1 MGSQAENVYQFKGRK
16 PMGEGNGFVLM
27 YQSID
32 TQPWSND
39 PFCMLV
45 APFLIRKAAYSAHE
59 RQYGKHI
66 IQLEI
71 GQYVTTLLNLAKSS
85 ALYGFYT
92 KSKNPD
98 EAAKSAVKRV
108 LKILSEDGFLE
119 CKTIGKGK
127 DQCTVI
133 TLKNWANYQAKN
145 VSVLKPIREPLE
157 KPIETQAG
165 QGVEQDSK
173 PNPEPKPS
181 PNTNKG
187 YKQQIKDNA
196 DPEALRIE
204 KINEVRVKGF
214 EHFWESWRESKKA
227 IGVNQKPPKT
237 HTYQK
242 NFMKAFPDS
251 YMKKIGHKG
260 FIKEINDMLNLMS
273 EAFSDIESCQAQGKR
288 SDFENYVS
296 MFPALFLTRKQ
307 WREEA

>member
-1 MGSQAENVYQFKGRK
+1 MGSQAKNVYQFKGSK

-32 TQPWSND
+32 TQPWSAD

-45 APFLIRKAAYSAHE
+45 APFLIRKAAYSPHE
-59 RQYGKHI
+59 RQYGKHTI
-66 IQLEI
+66 ELQI

-145 VSVLKPIREPLE
+145 VSVLKPIREPLK
-157 KPIETQAG
+157 KPIETQSQ
-165 QGVEQDSK
+165 QGVEGNSK
-173 PNPEPKPS
+173 PNLEPKPS

-187 YKQQIKDNA
+187 SKQQELVSKDTCQNSDEFSHAEASPKPVKQDHTPYAKIIDLYHEILPMFNNVRQYESLKANIKQRHFKLKTLDGWERYFNYIKNNCTWMYSGDYGSA
-196 DPEALRIE
+196 SKLSYIVNKA
-204 KINEVRVKGF
+204 NF
-214 EHFWESWRESKKA
+214 ED
-227 IGVNQKPPKT
+227 IVN
-237 HTYQK
+237 
-242 NFMKAFPDS
+242 
-251 YMKKIGHKG
+251 G
-260 FIKEINDMLNLMS
+260 
-273 EAFSDIESCQAQGKR
+273 GK
-288 SDFENYVS
+288 DD
-296 MFPALFLTRKQ
+296 RK
-307 WREEA
+307 

>member
-1 MGSQAENVYQFKGRK
+1 MDSQVENIYQFKGKK

-45 APFLIRKAAYSAHE
+45 APFLIRKAAYSAHDRE
-59 RQYGKHI
+59 YGKHT

-157 KPIETQAG
+157 KPIETQAA
-165 QGVEQDSK
+165 QCVVQ
-173 PNPEPKPS
+173 EPKPNLEPNQS

-187 YKQQIKDNA
+187 SKQQVLVSKDTCQNSDEFSPA
-196 DPEALRIE
+196 A
-204 KINEVRVKGF
+204 
-214 EHFWESWRESKKA
+214 
-227 IGVNQKPPKT
+227 QPKVP
-237 HTYQK
+237 H
-242 NFMKAFPDS
+242 
-251 YMKKIGHKG
+251 
-260 FIKEINDMLNLMS
+260 KEIVNLFAEILPSLPQPKKMTAARQKSIRARHINDLKSDVNNWKKYFTYIRDNCQWMLSGNYNV
-273 EAFSDIESCQAQGKR
+273 
-288 SDFENYVS
+288 DFDYVIRQS
-296 MFPALFLTRKQ
+296 TFVKILEGAKDDRK
-307 WREEA
+307 

>member
-1 MGSQAENVYQFKGRK
+1 MASQAKNVYQFKGSK

-32 TQPWSND
+32 TQPWSSD

-45 APFLIRKAAYSAHE
+45 APFLIRKAAYSPHE
-59 RQYGKHI
+59 RQYGKHT
-66 IQLEI
+66 IQLQI

-85 ALYGFYT
+85 ALYGFYS

-119 CKTIGKGK
+119 FKTIGKGK

-157 KPIETQAG
+157 KPIETQAH
-165 QGVEQDSK
+165 QGVEENPK
-173 PNPEPKPS
+173 PNLEPIPS

-187 YKQQIKDNA
+187 SKQQELVSKDTCQNSEEFSPA
-196 DPEALRIE
+196 QLPKVPHQEIINLFGEILPSLPQPKKITEAR
-204 KINEVRVKGF
+204 R
-214 EHFWESWRESKKA
+214 KA
-227 IGVNQKPPKT
+227 IRARHVNDLKGDVNNWRKYF
-237 HTYQK
+237 TYIRD
-242 NFMKAFPDS
+242 N
-251 YMKKIGHKG
+251 
-260 FIKEINDMLNLMS
+260 
-273 EAFSDIESCQAQGKR
+273 CQWMTSGQYNV
-288 SDFENYVS
+288 DFDYVVRQS
-296 MFPALFLTRKQ
+296 TFVKVLEGAKDDRK
-307 WREEA
+307 